1 MDNMP
6 PKYTRK
12 KDLTPEQ
19 AEAKLDAK
27 RKYQR
32 EWAKADQKNRW
43 ARMKE
48 RMAADPEYRAEYLRK
63 SSEANARRREKSKE
77 NETPEARERRLQR
90 DREYRAKKRREWRLA
105 NPIVPKEPKPPKEKK
120 PNKVPPQSNFKRK
133 PGRLLAL
140 AGWRGF

>member
-6 PKYTRK
+6 PKFTRK

-19 AEAKLDAK
+19 AEAKLEAK
-27 RKYQR
+27 RKYKR
-32 EWAKADQKNRW
+32 EWARDHEKERW

-63 SSEANARRREKSKE
+63 CAEANARRRKKWPE

-120 PNKVPPQSNFKRK
+120 PKAPPQSNFKRK

-140 AGWRGF
+140 SGWRGF